1 MKTYITGVQT
11 RIAFLKAIVKLFILD
26 YILDDK
32 KTKSLCVSTLAKVE
46 EYIKNS
52 REIKGLNISMQSIP
66 VRNLLVLT
74 KWEKLLFVIGWSSLY
89 RLECVEKLRVGI
101 ERTYYITVI
110 ATNKK
115 KASELHRK
123 EFKNDALIHLT
134 EIEVMQMP
142 FFSREELMG
151 ITEKNDEVCNAEV
164 KLAV

>member
-74 KWEKLLFVIGWSSLY
+74 KLEKVLFVLGISTLYKLECTEQRSGRTY
-89 RLECVEKLRVGI
+89 RLHLIALNEQKAVELMK
-101 ERTYYITVI
+101 T
-110 ATNKK
+110 
-115 KASELHRK
+115 
-123 EFKNDALIHLT
+123 EFKHDT
-134 EIEVMQMP
+134 VVSVGKIEVTTTALL
-142 FFSREELMG
+142 SREELMG

-164 KLAV
+164 ELAV